1 LHETVIH
8 SNAFICSQYKFRLLY
23 IHICKDSECC
33 KHQSQANDTALNSSG
48 VTELLND
55 IRYVDVVMNLAA
67 EFWIS
72 LENMN
77 STQTSECH
85 YETSDNGDIVGI
97 PVDFSSSVKLS
108 ECQVEENEK

>member
-1 LHETVIH
+1 
-8 SNAFICSQYKFRLLY
+8 
-23 IHICKDSECC
+23 
-33 KHQSQANDTALNSSG
+33 
-48 VTELLND
+48 
-55 IRYVDVVMNLAA
+55 MNLAA